1 VSLPGLVGMPE
12 RDVCQYV
19 SDKLGGQTLRI
30 KMTFPY
36 GRMPMVCSLKTS
48 LRCGGRARGR
58 CPGWAFGGTEGR
70 SWPRSGGRSNQR
82 AAVAFPD
89 FPRLTNAGEG
99 ADADRRGNTRKEFS
113 WIAAVIHDGVALTT
127 CETDLAALWGFNR
140 RGSPLLRGISGSS
153 PVSRTII
160 SAGQMYNFGTAH
172 TASYRQLTVM
182 AR

>member
-48 LRCGGRARGR
+48 LRCGGRARGL

-70 SWPRSGGRSNQR
+70 SLPRSGGRSNQR

-99 ADADRRGNTRKEFS
+99 RAADADRRGNTRKEFS
-113 WIAAVIHDGVALTT
+113 WIAAVIHD
-127 CETDLAALWGFNR
+127 LWKHAVF
-140 RGSPLLRGISGSS
+140 RGKRYRVQSQYRAPVLPQFKRFFCKSEHGSY
-153 PVSRTII
+153 PIRAQLGRNG
-160 SAGQMYNFGTAH
+160 AGD
-172 TASYRQLTVM
+172 
-182 AR
+182 